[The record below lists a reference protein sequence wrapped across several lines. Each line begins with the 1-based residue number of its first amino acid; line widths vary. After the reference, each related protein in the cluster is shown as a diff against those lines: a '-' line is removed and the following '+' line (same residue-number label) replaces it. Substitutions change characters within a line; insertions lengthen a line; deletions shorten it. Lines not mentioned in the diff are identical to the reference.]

1 MSSLIQIHLGFFFLS
16 FSQHGACVSILVQ
29 ALSRLDDFQHCGVLK
44 CSFLNLKTCIQ
55 KNMTEYFV
63 SYDMQFMI
71 YVLMGNVSVFLSAF
85 QIFLENSYIL
95 H

>member
-1 MSSLIQIHLGFFFLS
+1 
-16 FSQHGACVSILVQ
+16 
-29 ALSRLDDFQHCGVLK
+29 
-44 CSFLNLKTCIQ
+44 
-55 KNMTEYFV
+55 MTEYFV

-71 YVLMGNVSVFLSAF
+71 YVLMRNVSVFLSAF